1 MVAIQ
6 SFASPLV
13 DRFFTE
19 GRVPK
24 GAGWA
29 KIASVATR
37 KLDMLDY
44 AATLSDLASP
54 PGDPPVRSTSKSVTT
69 TEEAEGTMSA
79 TRRRRPPT
87 RPGEIL
93 REEFLVPLGLTQKEL
108 ADHLGCDVK
117 VVNRIVNGRTSVTAA
132 MALKLGATFR
142 TTPEFWLNAQK
153 AVDLHRA
160 AHSLHE
166 LPEPMV
172 RAG

>member
-1 MVAIQ
+1 M
-6 SFASPLV
+6 
-13 DRFFTE
+13 
-19 GRVPK
+19 
-24 GAGWA
+24 
-29 KIASVATR
+29 
-37 KLDMLDY
+37 
-44 AATLSDLASP
+44 
-54 PGDPPVRSTSKSVTT
+54 ST
-69 TEEAEGTMSA
+69 

-153 AVDLHRA
+153 AVDLYRA
-160 AHSLHE
+160 AHSLHV